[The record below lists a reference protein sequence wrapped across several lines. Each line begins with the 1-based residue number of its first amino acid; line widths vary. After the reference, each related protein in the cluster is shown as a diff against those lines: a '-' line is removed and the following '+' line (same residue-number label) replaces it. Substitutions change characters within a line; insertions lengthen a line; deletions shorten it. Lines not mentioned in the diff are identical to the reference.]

1 MSLSISAS
9 DVEEI
14 KEREAAVI
22 AGILRMGGDV
32 MTLHSVAL
40 AFDLDWQNILDRQ
53 LETIENRE

>member
-32 MTLHSVAL
+32 ITLQSLAL